1 MFPAQVPNVRLAVAR
16 VVASLSPRHQASCA
30 DLVEAATAQL
40 REDKDVDVRSVMLAT
55 APAPTT
61 SSQPQTETET
71 ETETE
76 LSSETEPVIKIFIQY
91 ERYMSPYITHI
102 ILRCPRRQRRPKRL
116 NSDTIVFRE
125 SSPSKVGSCPRKSRP
140 RPTLQIRNFI
150 FHGAFNDSVQEPGN
164 DVI

>member
-1 MFPAQVPNVRLAVAR
+1 MLPTQVPNVRLAVAR

-71 ETETE
+71 ETE
-76 LSSETEPVIKIFIQY
+76 LSSETEPVISIYLYNTRDKCLF
-91 ERYMSPYITHI
+91 M
-102 ILRCPRRQRRPKRL
+102 
-116 NSDTIVFRE
+116 
-125 SSPSKVGSCPRKSRP
+125 
-140 RPTLQIRNFI
+140 
-150 FHGAFNDSVQEPGN
+150 
-164 DVI
+164 

>member
-61 SSQPQTETET
+61 SSQP

-91 ERYMSPYITHI
+91 KRYMFPYITHI
-102 ILRCPRRQRRPKRL
+102 ILRC
-116 NSDTIVFRE
+116 
-125 SSPSKVGSCPRKSRP
+125 
-140 RPTLQIRNFI
+140 
-150 FHGAFNDSVQEPGN
+150 
-164 DVI
+164 

>member
-1 MFPAQVPNVRLAVAR
+1 MLPTQVPNVRLAVDR

-71 ETETE
+71 ETE
-76 LSSETEPVIKIFIQY
+76 LSSETELVISIY
-91 ERYMSPYITHI
+91 
-102 ILRCPRRQRRPKRL
+102 
-116 NSDTIVFRE
+116 
-125 SSPSKVGSCPRKSRP
+125 
-140 RPTLQIRNFI
+140 
-150 FHGAFNDSVQEPGN
+150 
-164 DVI
+164 

>member
-91 ERYMSPYITHI
+91 KRYMFPYIITHI

-116 NSDTIVFRE
+116 NSDTKLYFENPHRQRLAVVLANLA
-125 SSPSKVGSCPRKSRP
+125 PDQLYK
-140 RPTLQIRNFI
+140 
-150 FHGAFNDSVQEPGN
+150 
-164 DVI
+164 

>member
-1 MFPAQVPNVRLAVAR
+1 MLRSLVTMLPTQVPNVRLAVAR

-71 ETETE
+71 ETE
-76 LSSETEPVIKIFIQY
+76 LSSETEPVISIY
-91 ERYMSPYITHI
+91 
-102 ILRCPRRQRRPKRL
+102 
-116 NSDTIVFRE
+116 
-125 SSPSKVGSCPRKSRP
+125 
-140 RPTLQIRNFI
+140 
-150 FHGAFNDSVQEPGN
+150 
-164 DVI
+164 

>member
-76 LSSETEPVIKIFIQY
+76 LSSETEPVIKIFIQT
-91 ERYMSPYITHI
+91 R
-102 ILRCPRRQRRPKRL
+102 
-116 NSDTIVFRE
+116 DTCFLI
-125 SSPSKVGSCPRKSRP
+125 
-140 RPTLQIRNFI
+140 
-150 FHGAFNDSVQEPGN
+150 
-164 DVI
+164 